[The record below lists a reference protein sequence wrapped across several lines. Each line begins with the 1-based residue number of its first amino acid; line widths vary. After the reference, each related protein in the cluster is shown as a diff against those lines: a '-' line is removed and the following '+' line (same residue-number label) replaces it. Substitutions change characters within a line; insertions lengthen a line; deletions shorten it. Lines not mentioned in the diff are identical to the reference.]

1 MLRSHA
7 KTLVSVRRVAQ
18 LNAGRKTA
26 GIDGKTA
33 LLPQEKTDLVAWV
46 QRESSSWTPRA
57 VKRVF
62 IPNAGGKQ
70 RPLGIPTDASY
81 CPSCNRVLGSS
92 ARVGVGRVWLNG
104 MVPGGTRHFPVSG
117 PRSGL
122 GAEGC
127 GVDVSGVGDAV
138 P

>member
-1 MLRSHA
+1 VIDSDLR
-7 KTLVSVRRVAQ
+7 VRQGSADRGRVAGCCGLTPTRWSACGDVAQ

-62 IPNAGGKQ
+62 IPKAGGKQ
-70 RPLGIPTDASY
+70 RPLGIPTDASH
-81 CPSCNRVLGSS
+81 CPEL
-92 ARVGVGRVWLNG
+92 
-104 MVPGGTRHFPVSG
+104 PP
-117 PRSGL
+117 
-122 GAEGC
+122 
-127 GVDVSGVGDAV
+127 
-138 P
+138 